1 MRLFYN
7 KEDLQHF
14 FDGFQA
20 KYWNQHGSPFVQI
33 SPEKCKEM
41 VPELGKCYEQSS
53 KNRKKYKLNLGFFL
67 NVDFILK
74 DNPLELHYFFLFLE
88 LCLK

>member
-1 MRLFYN
+1 MAFNKSATNTLRLFYN

-53 KNRKKYKLNLGFFL
+53 KNRTKVYIFSKCWFY
-67 NVDFILK
+67 
-74 DNPLELHYFFLFLE
+74 PER
-88 LCLK
+88 